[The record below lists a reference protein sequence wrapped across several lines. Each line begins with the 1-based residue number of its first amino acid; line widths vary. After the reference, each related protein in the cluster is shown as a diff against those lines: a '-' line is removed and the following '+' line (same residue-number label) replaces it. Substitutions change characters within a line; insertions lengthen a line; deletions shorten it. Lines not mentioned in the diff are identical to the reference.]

1 MAINTTR
8 KEMPTGDGNPTAG
21 NAISDLDFPTT
32 QRPGKAFETRRAAFA
47 LKGHALHR
55 THLAYGQLTYWA
67 KRWGLV
73 RYLPNLHDAALLL
86 AQIGERL

>member
-8 KEMPTGDGNPTAG
+8 KKMPTGDGNPTAG
-21 NAISDLDFPTT
+21 NAINDLDFPTT
-32 QRPGKAFETRRAAFA
+32 QRPGKAFETLRATFA

-55 THLAYGQLTYWA
+55 TDSAYGRVTYWA

-73 RYLPNLHDAALLL
+73 RYLPTLHDAALFL
-86 AQIGERL
+86 AQIGRRL